1 MYADRVKISD
11 TRMNDV
17 SCRGTLRNVRQNYA
31 NSQIRTMGVRCLQLR
46 PIPDDGNIA
55 VFTSKT
61 FAANGYTEGNFG
73 HFNAMYLPL
82 EKKLNID
89 LPVFFMDGFPEE
101 YANYFI
107 DNVKRTWSEKYKMQ
121 TKVDTPAWKSALN
134 DVNVFVQAEE
144 AADKDSAYFKITY
157 DPDKRCGHGEDKVG
171 AGTARLSG
179 RGHDQTEE
187 AWAGNSNTNVYGH
200 EAGHMFGLGDEYG
213 PVGGTEKATHY
224 DLTEE
229 AFDKAYAD
237 DNAVRNGGKTFN
249 AIMGNRTIVRKH
261 HYVTFWAAM
270 VQAIQ
275 KGSPDSTKAP
285 NERSDWE
292 IV

>member
-1 MYADRVKISD
+1 
-11 TRMNDV
+11 
-17 SCRGTLRNVRQNYA
+17 
-31 NSQIRTMGVRCLQLR
+31 
-46 PIPDDGNIA
+46 
-55 VFTSKT
+55 
-61 FAANGYTEGNFG
+61 
-73 HFNAMYLPL
+73 
-82 EKKLNID
+82 
-89 LPVFFMDGFPEE
+89 MDGFPEE